1 MLSDMKETQT
11 RFPTAG
17 LPPVDQDLL
26 RLLGQQLER
35 IDDYLGSLGELA
47 ALAPLPAPINES
59 PFDIAHQL
67 SPLIAQFS
75 HHAKQRG
82 IGLEL
87 RWSVPGRM
95 FIGDADRLSALLRHL
110 FDAAA
115 RDLGGD
121 TLIEI
126 CSAASARARHGG
138 PLIIT
143 VESRC
148 AASET
153 HALLERQRR
162 ILQHDPLHAL
172 ATSQRAMS
180 HCLAYLTARGMKG
193 SLTAAERPGGGVS
206 LSVQFRD
213 SRFLGGPA
221 LVQVVQ
227 LVAPVATGRVPINVL
242 VVDDNRV
249 NQHLLER
256 WLQAAGMQVHTA
268 ADGDAAV
275 RAVRERVFD
284 VILMDVSMPVMS
296 GMEVT
301 RAIRGLGLLPDR
313 PVLYALTVP
322 IIGVSARAMA
332 GDRDACLDAGMD
344 DYVTKPI
351 QRDILLT
358 KIARFVVRSGRGASS
373 ASLAG

>member
-1 MLSDMKETQT
+1 M
-11 RFPTAG
+11 
-17 LPPVDQDLL
+17 
-26 RLLGQQLER
+26 
-35 IDDYLGSLGELA
+35 
-47 ALAPLPAPINES
+47 
-59 PFDIAHQL
+59 
-67 SPLIAQFS
+67 
-75 HHAKQRG
+75 
-82 IGLEL
+82 
-87 RWSVPGRM
+87 
-95 FIGDADRLSALLRHL
+95 
-110 FDAAA
+110 
-115 RDLGGD
+115 
-121 TLIEI
+121 
-126 CSAASARARHGG
+126 
-138 PLIIT
+138 
-143 VESRC
+143 
-148 AASET
+148 
-153 HALLERQRR
+153 
-162 ILQHDPLHAL
+162 
-172 ATSQRAMS
+172 
-180 HCLAYLTARGMKG
+180 
-193 SLTAAERPGGGVS
+193 
-206 LSVQFRD
+206 
-213 SRFLGGPA
+213 
-221 LVQVVQ
+221 QVVQ